1 MKFYPWLV
9 YQFSV
14 GDPGFEQI
22 SSTDD
27 SGTQVCHLVVLCFA
41 SCLRIF
47 CILWENGWERRTH
60 LGAVALIW
68 LHYSAHIPLVIRPP
82 LEAMGAGK
90 CSLWQEPHPGTSLPS
105 GMGA

>member
-14 GDPGFEQI
+14 GDLGFEQI

-47 CILWENGWERRTH
+47 CILWENGWEKVHPLSCCGTNM
-60 LGAVALIW
+60 AALQRSHSIGHMTPARSYGGW
-68 LHYSAHIPLVIRPP
+68 
-82 LEAMGAGK
+82 EM
-90 CSLWQEPHPGTSLPS
+90 
-105 GMGA
+105 